1 MRIPIGGGTPQTI
14 FPLQPRQLGPLCSRS
29 LIELVCNC
37 RTDRRPQGGYSHGFR
52 SSERVGPELAR
63 ITLDYKPE
71 DPGVILS
78 PDGTHIAVL
87 AAENRIKIFTIRG
100 ELIKEIQVKGPTSV
114 FNFNW
119 GQDSTALFVTGPVP
133 GGHMLLRVSLD
144 GQTQPVLEGHAPDFI
159 AGMPSPTAAT
169 WW

>member
-1 MRIPIGGGTPQTI
+1 MCVIVE
-14 FPLQPRQLGPLCSRS
+14 
-29 LIELVCNC
+29 LIE
-37 RTDRRPQGGYSHGFR
+37 DRKVVILTAFDPVKGL
-52 SSERVGPELAR
+52 GPELAR

-159 AGMPSPTAAT
+159 AGMPSPDGRHLVVTGVGDSANV
-169 WW
+169 WMMENF